1 MKTKFSTSVRRI
13 FAALAD
19 ILITY
24 AYLFLILNV
33 IPLDSL
39 SEDKAT
45 LIFLFIDLALL
56 IQYFFRDTVY
66 FGRSLGKRMFG
77 LIIVNTD
84 ERFYDTDVPF
94 GRRVL
99 RQVVVLGAPGV
110 ELIVLLVSGSSL
122 GDKMARTAVIP
133 QKDLDAF
140 VEYKQSLREAKEY
153 EAQHPYRPYYPEE
166 IVKNSPATAENDIP
180 EYFKNTPVDSA
191 GAAESQEAQI
201 PARIPI
207 APYAPKDKWAINNPY
222 APPPPPKREI
232 DEELLSDNYAP
243 DYDARNKVDYN
254 AEEEDIK
261 DPYRSPSRNPYAPAS
276 ADGSEGV
283 SSHPERELSPSAL
296 YKKSEESKKATKI
309 ILILAGVSIGFF
321 ILVFGIVLA
330 SLSMVK
336 NSDGYAEAYSYL
348 VSSKT
353 FYRSEAT
360 EDDVSLVGYSSHTS
374 YLHADPE
381 EKHVSEY
388 RFSVNGMDLTVVCHK
403 KNGVMY
409 ACKDCTDFD

>member
-1 MKTKFSTSVRRI
+1 MKRI

-24 AYLFLILNV
+24 AYLFLILNAL
-33 IPLDSL
+33 PLDSL
-39 SEDKAT
+39 SEEKSI
-45 LIFLFIDLALL
+45 LLLFFIDLALL
-56 IQYFFRDTVY
+56 VQYFLRDTVY

-77 LIIVNTD
+77 LIIVSTD
-84 ERFYDTDVPF
+84 DRFYDTDVPF
-94 GRRVL
+94 GRRLL

-110 ELIVLLVSGSSL
+110 ELIVLLVSGSTL

-133 QKDLDAF
+133 QKELDAF
-140 VEYKQSLREAKEY
+140 IEYKQSVREAKEY
-153 EAQHPYRPYYPEE
+153 EEQHPYRPYTPEE
-166 IVKNSPATAENDIP
+166 LAQKSPAAAENDIP
-180 EYFKNTPVDSA
+180 EYFRNTPVDSA
-191 GAAESQEAQI
+191 SAAEPQEAQT
-201 PARIPI
+201 PARIPT
-207 APYAPKDKWAINNPY
+207 APYAPKDRLAINNPY

-232 DEELLSDNYAP
+232 NEELLSDNYAP
-243 DYDARNKVDYN
+243 EYDARNKVDYN

-276 ADGSEGV
+276 AEGSEGA
-283 SSHPERELSPSAL
+283 SSNPERELSPSAI

-309 ILILAGVSIGFF
+309 ILILVGVSIGFF

-360 EDDVSLVGYSSHTS
+360 EDDVSLVGYSSHTK
-374 YLHADPE
+374 YLHADSV
-381 EKHVSEY
+381 EKNVSEY
-388 RFSVNGMDLTVVCHK
+388 
-403 KNGVMY
+403 
-409 ACKDCTDFD
+409 